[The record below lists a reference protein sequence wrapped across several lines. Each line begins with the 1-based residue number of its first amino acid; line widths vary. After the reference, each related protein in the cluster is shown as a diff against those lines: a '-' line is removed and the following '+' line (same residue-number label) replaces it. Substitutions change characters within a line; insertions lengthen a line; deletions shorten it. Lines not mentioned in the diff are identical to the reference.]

1 MKNAQRITALLFR
14 RNSDRIVCSLQV
26 RLFVCFILICLCAP
40 GCTDASKKDS
50 PSGQATAPIQKGA
63 AELRDVLFA
72 DATKSLGIN
81 HTYLN
86 GEDQNKYTILE
97 AGGGGVAAID
107 FDRDGRQDLFFP
119 GGGQITESN
128 SLTPLPGSLW
138 LNREGKGYLDVSVP
152 SGANAVKYYTQGTA
166 AADINNDGFPDL
178 LVTGYGGL
186 QLFVNRG
193 DGTFQELADA
203 SGLVDPVWSTSA
215 GFGDFDGDGALDL
228 YVAHYADW
236 SWEKNPECLSSAR
249 IRDVCPPGAF
259 VGLQDVVFMSNGDGS
274 YRSVTS
280 EIGLVPEGRGL
291 GVICADL
298 NHDSKV
304 DVYVAND
311 TTNNFLY
318 VNTGDGKFSEQGV
331 ASGTALD
338 ERGTANG
345 SMGVAVFDF
354 EGDLKPDLWVCNYEN
369 ETFALY
375 KNDGNVNFRHITSS
389 TGITAL
395 GTLFVAFGTVA
406 ADFDSDG
413 DEDLVVA
420 NGHVLRFPAGN
431 SADQSPLFL
440 RNSGKGRLSRQSF
453 EKESYFSNK
462 WRGRGAIGLDF
473 DRDGDIDLAMS
484 HINQPSAVLENKT
497 LTKGKWIQL
506 ELIGTKSNRD
516 AIGGRVLFST
526 NKKQYL
532 RHVIGG
538 GSYLSQNPYLVHC
551 AFPPDETLEKVE
563 VFWPNGGTQ
572 SLGNV
577 AVNQYCQIVEA
588 GTSAP

>member
-1 MKNAQRITALLFR
+1 MIRTLTLCKAD
-14 RNSDRIVCSLQV
+14 SSLA
-26 RLFVCFILICLCAP
+26 FVCLCSCLCAP
-40 GCTDASKKDS
+40 GCSDTSKKESQSS
-50 PSGQATAPIQKGA
+50 PTVSNQKGA
-63 AELRDVLFA
+63 DDLRDVLFA
-72 DATKSLGIN
+72 DITKSLGLN

-86 GEDQNKYTILE
+86 GEEQNKYTILE

-107 FDRDGRQDLFFP
+107 YDRDGWQDLFFP
-119 GGGQITESN
+119 GGGQITEAN

-138 LNREGKGYLDVSVP
+138 LNRDGKTYLNVSVS
-152 SGANAVKYYTQGTA
+152 SGANAAKYYTQGTA
-166 AADINNDGFPDL
+166 AADINNDGFPDI

-186 QLFVNRG
+186 QLFVNQG

-215 GFGDFDGDGALDL
+215 GFGDFDGDGSLDV

-236 SWEKNPECLSSAR
+236 SWEKNPECQSSAR
-249 IRDVCPPGAF
+249 LRDVCPPGAF
-259 VGLQDVVFMSNGDGS
+259 KGLNHIVFMSNGDGS
-274 YRSVTS
+274 FRSVAS

-291 GVICADL
+291 GVVCADL

-318 VNTGDGKFSEQGV
+318 VNQGEGKFSEQGV

-375 KNDGNVNFRHITSS
+375 KNDGNANFRHITSS

-420 NGHVLRFPAGN
+420 NGHVLRFPPGN
-431 SADQSPLFL
+431 SADQFPLFL
-440 RNSGKGRLSRQSF
+440 RNSGKGRLSRQTF
-453 EKESYFSNK
+453 DKDSYFSNK

-473 DRDGDIDLAMS
+473 DRDGDVDLAMS
-484 HINQPSAVLENKT
+484 HINQPASVLENRT
-497 LTKGKWIQL
+497 PTKGSWIQL

-526 NKKQYL
+526 NKKKYL

-551 AFPPDETLEKVE
+551 AFPPDEKLEKVE
-563 VFWPNGGTQ
+563 VIWPNGSTQ
-572 SLGNV
+572 SLANV
-577 AVNQYCQIVEA
+577 AINQYCQIVEA
-588 GTSAP
+588 GTSIP